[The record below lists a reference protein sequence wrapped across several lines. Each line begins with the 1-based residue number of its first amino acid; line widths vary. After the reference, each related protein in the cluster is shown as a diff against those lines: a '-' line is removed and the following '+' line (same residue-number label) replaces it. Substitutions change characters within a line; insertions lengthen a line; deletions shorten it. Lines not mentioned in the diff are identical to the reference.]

1 MSPLRSAWFRK
12 FAVLFTRFA
21 LAATYLSGVAD
32 RFGAWGRYGSPNVS
46 WGDFQ
51 HFVARVQT
59 YVPHASPSLA
69 LVVAWVSTVLDSA
82 LALGLLIGVRT
93 RTMAIGSGML
103 LVGYAVAVAISPAG
117 LHATFASGLLGLA
130 AASMLLAAVVDDT

>member
-1 MSPLRSAWFRK
+1 MSLIRSARYRK

-32 RFGAWGRYGSPNVS
+32 RFGAWGRFGAPNVS

-51 HFVARVQT
+51 HFVSRVQT

-93 RTMAIGSGML
+93 RTMAIGSAIL
-103 LVGYAVAVAISPAG
+103 LVGYALVVAMSPAG
-117 LHATFASGLLGLA
+117 LHAVFAYGFFGLA
-130 AASMLLAAVVDDT
+130 GASMLLAAVVDDS